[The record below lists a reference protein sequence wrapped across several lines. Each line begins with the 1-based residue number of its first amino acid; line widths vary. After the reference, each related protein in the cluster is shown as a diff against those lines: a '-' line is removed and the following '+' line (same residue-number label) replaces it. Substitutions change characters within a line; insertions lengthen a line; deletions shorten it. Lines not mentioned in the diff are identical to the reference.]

1 MVPTWEERSKVLTLY
16 LFFSFTTS
24 LGGKLSWNTPDTTF
38 QFTLEKQVFFSD
50 LKKFRMCLLKLEM
63 NAYKQTFDSNMKKKL
78 GEDT

>member
-24 LGGKLSWNTPDTTF
+24 LGGKLSGNTPDTTF
-38 QFTLEKQVFFSD
+38 QFTLEKQVFSD

-63 NAYKQTFDSNMKKKL
+63 NAYKQNFDSNMKKKL
-78 GEDT
+78 GEAT